1 MDDLVKLYEP
11 EIKRHYQRWGQS
23 YNNYLAE
30 IKSLKSFAQ
39 NRKPPNNRQK
49 NIDFLPKMINFAGE
63 KA

>member
-1 MDDLVKLYEP
+1 MIFFISVDFKFVMNLLK
-11 EIKRHYQRWGQS
+11 IRRQR
-23 YNNYLAE
+23 Y
-30 IKSLKSFAQ
+30 KQ